1 MLDHELAVL
10 SIRFGQHFA
19 SPASDHLIAYSPIQ
33 TKVDHQNSAGI
44 NLSYSTPL
52 DFWFAAL
59 GLLDISEMEMVVFHH
74 ARKLI
79 FAHADK
85 RPFPV

>member
-1 MLDHELAVL
+1 MFDHEPAAL

-33 TKVDHQNSAGI
+33 TKVDHQNSVGVK
-44 NLSYSTPL
+44 LSYSTPL
-52 DFWFAAL
+52 RLL
-59 GLLDISEMEMVVFHH
+59 GCCCELLDISEMEMVVHN

-79 FAHADK
+79 YLPATLTS
-85 RPFPV
+85 